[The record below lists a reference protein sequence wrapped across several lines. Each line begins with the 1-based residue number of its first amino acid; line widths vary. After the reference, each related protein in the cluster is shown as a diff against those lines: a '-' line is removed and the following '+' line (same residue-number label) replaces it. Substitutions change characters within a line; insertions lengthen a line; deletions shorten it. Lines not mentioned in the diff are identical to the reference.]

1 MSDPVLCERCNAP
14 IPPERLEA
22 LPDTAVC
29 IACSTAIGGEF
40 KLEVIP
46 DSIGKTTSMKK
57 NYGVFSLKKTRKT
70 IRPMDQ
76 TQNEAKP

>member
-1 MSDPVLCERCNAP
+1 MDNDPIRCERCKAE

-22 LPDTAVC
+22 LPDTVIC
-29 IACSTAIGGEF
+29 CKCSKEIGGEF

-46 DSIGKTTSMKK
+46 DSLGKSTSLKK

-70 IRPMDQ
+70 IRPVAE
-76 TQNEAKP
+76 EAENV